1 MNEQAKEQERDRRIL
16 AAAFLRD
23 SEMQNKDRL
32 SHIHQIL
39 HGEQYRPDIY
49 RENISESPADAEE
62 KLFWKSFRNRCIFA
76 MLITIILYVG
86 MLSDISEFSDGITKL
101 QMTIEMD
108 YSENLFDF
116 INQIPYTL
124 DYEKIN
130 A

>member
-1 MNEQAKEQERDRRIL
+1 MKEQERDRRIL
-16 AAAFLRD
+16 TAAFLRD

-39 HGEQYRPDIY
+39 HGEQYRPEAY
-49 RENISESPADAEE
+49 RESSSENSADAEE

-76 MLITIILYVG
+76 MMGTIILYVG
-86 MLSDISEFSDGITKL
+86 MLSDIPEFSDSIAKL
-101 QMTIEMD
+101 QTTIEMD

>member
-1 MNEQAKEQERDRRIL
+1 MKEQERDRRIL
-16 AAAFLRD
+16 TAAFLRD

-39 HGEQYRPDIY
+39 HGEQYRPEAY
-49 RENISESPADAEE
+49 RESSSENSADAEE

-76 MLITIILYVG
+76 MMGTIILYVG
-86 MLSDISEFSDGITKL
+86 MLSDIPELSDSIAKL
-101 QMTIEMD
+101 QTTIEMD